1 MDAEIK
7 NRETERLLACYL
19 SSFINTSTTLSPM
32 RGD

>member
-7 NRETERLLACYL
+7 NRETARLLACYL
-19 SSFINTSTTLSPM
+19 SSFIDTSAALSPM